1 MKRIMSIAAATLA
14 AMVTAHGVQ
23 MSIPTTVVN
32 GTDVF
37 SGPTFSVSGN
47 FGLTDFVNVEAIGTV
62 DLASGAFT
70 ANAAGVITAPAT
82 TNTGAHAGQTSP
94 ANPGATLSGEP
105 YAALLIGNTSLGF
118 HLLFPADASTG
129 LGNSS
134 PPTDIFA
141 SRTIGDLFGAPLA
154 NGTILEFRVNDIN
167 TGDNSGSFTIS
178 NAKAAAVPD
187 TWGMLSSLL
196 VPVALW
202 GSLLRFRKHLPAL

>member
-1 MKRIMSIAAATLA
+1 MTEFKNRRHFMKRIMSFAAATLA
-14 AMVTAHGVQ
+14 AIATAHGVQ

-37 SGPTFSVSGN
+37 SGPTFAVSGN

-82 TNTGAHAGQTSP
+82 TNTGAHPGETSP
-94 ANPGATLSGEP
+94 ANPGATLPGEP

-129 LGNSS
+129 LGHSS

-154 NGTILEFRVNDIN
+154 N
-167 TGDNSGSFTIS
+167 
-178 NAKAAAVPD
+178 
-187 TWGMLSSLL
+187 
-196 VPVALW
+196 
-202 GSLLRFRKHLPAL
+202 